1 MQLGST
7 SSIMA
12 TDLQVEMH
20 TASPNGHLTANANHQ
35 SKHGRHESITTI
47 GGVQCMFERQLITI
61 INIESQ

>member
-7 SSIMA
+7 SEVMA

-20 TASPNGHLTANANHQ
+20 STNGHLSAANANNK

-47 GGVQCMFERQLITI
+47 GGVQCTFDLLIITHH
-61 INIESQ
+61 EH